1 MNHERTEQKRAAA
14 HRAAMMV
21 ESGMA
26 IGLGHGS
33 TAAFAVE
40 RVAERLR
47 SGDLREIVAVACSAE
62 VESSAR
68 RLGIPMTTLERRPSI
83 DLTIDGAD
91 EVDPKM
97 NLIKG
102 GGGALLREKIVATA
116 SRREV
121 IVVDGAKLSPALGTK
136 RPLPVEV
143 LPFGWRNQASYLES
157 LGASV
162 SRRGAKNPFLTDHGN
177 YILDC
182 AFGPIAA
189 PDALARALDARPGIV
204 AHGLFLGLA
213 TDLLVADE
221 SGVSHYAV
229 GSDLSEAIA
238 C

>member
-1 MNHERTEQKRAAA
+1 
-14 HRAAMMV
+14 MMV

-33 TAAFAVE
+33 TTAFAVA

-62 VESSAR
+62 VESTAR
-68 RLGIPMTTLERRPSI
+68 RLGIPMTTLNRQPTI

-116 SRREV
+116 SHREV
-121 IVVDGAKLSPALGTK
+121 IVVDGAKLSRALGTK
-136 RPLPVEV
+136 HPLPVEV
-143 LPFGWRNQASYLES
+143 LAFGWRNQASYLES

-162 SRRGAKNPFLTDHGN
+162 GLRGTENPFLTDHGN

-182 AFGPIAA
+182 TFGPIAA
-189 PDALARALDARPGIV
+189 PDALGRALDSRPGIL
-204 AHGLFLGLA
+204 AHGLFLDLA
-213 TDLLVADE
+213 TDLLVADKR
-221 SGVSHYAV
+221 GVSHYV
-229 GSDLSEAIA
+229 IGSDLSEAIA